1 MGIKKILTK
10 NVIAWGITTV
20 VLGGVLIA
28 GNILTLNTYSSLMN
42 SVFGGKRPVVA
53 EDDSGIPFIQ
63 DFNTKE
69 EAFNNANAVT
79 EEICEEG
86 MILLKNENNALPLK
100 AHAKVS
106 VFGKNSVN
114 LVYGGSGSAAPGDG
128 ERMTI
133 FDSLEDAG
141 FECNP
146 KLIDFYK
153 NKNASGS
160 GRSANPTM
168 EGANSGVATL
178 KTGETPIS
186 SYTSAVTD
194 SYASYGDAAIVVFSR
209 IAGENWDLPRQADDN
224 ENRHYLE
231 LDNNERDLLRHI
243 ASSGKFQHII
253 VLMNGSNYI
262 DLGFL
267 FERTNATDYN
277 DFGKNVDACINIGST
292 GASGIM
298 ALGRILAGTVNP
310 SGHTVDTVYTNYSND
325 PVWQNFGG
333 NFTKGGDS
341 YLDTSEKPTKYYF
354 VEYEENIYMGYR
366 YYETRGAIEGENWY
380 NRNVVFPFGYGL
392 SYTTFSQEIV
402 SKSNLENENIDP
414 TKEFEVSVK
423 VKNTGN
429 VDGKQVVQ
437 LYAEAPYTSGGIEK
451 AYKVLVGFAKT
462 DLLKPGREQTVKI
475 TVDPY
480 YFASFDS
487 HDKNANGFFGYE
499 LEKGNYVFH
508 VGTDAHHDFDTFTKQ
523 LSDDYRF
530 DKDPV
535 TDYEVKP
542 LFPEVTDYMKES
554 LSRSNFSG
562 TFPHTVTTQ
571 ERIADKDFLNKLKS
585 KETTNDEV
593 FTEMPLTDQEILL
606 DFKELAGLDYDDEYW
621 DFFLD
626 QMTIDEMLKLFNE
639 GCYSTADI
647 ERLGIPLTTSCDGPT
662 GMVAFLGDPSVYGCC
677 YYMSECLLAQTYNL
691 ELAAKQANAIGN
703 ECLIGDEEARQTGL
717 SYPGWYAPGVNL
729 HRSPFSG
736 RNTEYYSED
745 PFLTG
750 KMAGTV
756 IKGVQEKGVY
766 ANVKHFALNDQETH
780 RSAAGIATWCDE
792 QAMRE
797 LYLKA
802 FEIAVK
808 DGKSHGLM
816 TSFNRIGTE
825 WAGGSYRLVT
835 TILRNEWG
843 FRGSVIC
850 DFHTDFYMDSKQMLF
865 AGGDI
870 NLVSGA
876 DLKLVTSNKYGTAY
890 LDVNN
895 PKDVSLLRRSA
906 HNNLYA
912 IVNSNA
918 MKADILYYKPP
929 IWKITLIAADIGVST
944 GLVAWGAL
952 AIIFALR
959 KKTPVA

>member
-1 MGIKKILTK
+1 M
-10 NVIAWGITTV
+10 
-20 VLGGVLIA
+20 
-28 GNILTLNTYSSLMN
+28 
-42 SVFGGKRPVVA
+42 
-53 EDDSGIPFIQ
+53 
-63 DFNTKE
+63 
-69 EAFNNANAVT
+69 
-79 EEICEEG
+79 
-86 MILLKNENNALPLK
+86 
-100 AHAKVS
+100 
-106 VFGKNSVN
+106 
-114 LVYGGSGSAAPGDG
+114 
-128 ERMTI
+128 
-133 FDSLEDAG
+133 
-141 FECNP
+141 
-146 KLIDFYK
+146 
-153 NKNASGS
+153 
-160 GRSANPTM
+160 
-168 EGANSGVATL
+168 
-178 KTGETPIS
+178 
-186 SYTSAVTD
+186 
-194 SYASYGDAAIVVFSR
+194 
-209 IAGENWDLPRQADDN
+209 
-224 ENRHYLE
+224 
-231 LDNNERDLLRHI
+231 
-243 ASSGKFQHII
+243 
-253 VLMNGSNYI
+253 
-262 DLGFL
+262 
-267 FERTNATDYN
+267 
-277 DFGKNVDACINIGST
+277 
-292 GASGIM
+292 
-298 ALGRILAGTVNP
+298 
-310 SGHTVDTVYTNYSND
+310 
-325 PVWQNFGG
+325 
-333 NFTKGGDS
+333 
-341 YLDTSEKPTKYYF
+341 
-354 VEYEENIYMGYR
+354 
-366 YYETRGAIEGENWY
+366 
-380 NRNVVFPFGYGL
+380 
-392 SYTTFSQEIV
+392 
-402 SKSNLENENIDP
+402 
-414 TKEFEVSVK
+414 
-423 VKNTGN
+423 
-429 VDGKQVVQ
+429 
-437 LYAEAPYTSGGIEK
+437 
-451 AYKVLVGFAKT
+451 LVGFAKT

-626 QMTIDEMLKLFNE
+626 QMTIDEMLRLFNE

-929 IWKITLIAADIGVST
+929 IWKITLIAADIGVGV
-944 GLVAWGAL
+944 GLATWGAL

-959 KKTPVA
+959 KKKAAIEVI